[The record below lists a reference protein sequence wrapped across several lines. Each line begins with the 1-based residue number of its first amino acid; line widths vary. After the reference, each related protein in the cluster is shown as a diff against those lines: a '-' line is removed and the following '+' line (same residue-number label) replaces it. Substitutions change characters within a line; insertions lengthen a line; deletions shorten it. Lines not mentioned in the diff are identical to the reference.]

1 VLINIDWLKDWI
13 DVAGSAEALADDLTH
28 AGLEVEAIASLAP
41 DFSGV
46 VVACIREVRRHP
58 QAERLSLCSV
68 DDGRGLKDVVCGA
81 PNAAPGMLA
90 PYARVGARL
99 PGGRTIAAAEIRG
112 TKSQGMLCSA
122 RELGLGE
129 HGDGLLALDDD
140 APLGVSLE
148 KYLELDDA
156 VLDVKITPNRGDCLS
171 VLGIARELAAIRNLR
186 LRGPGRRAVK
196 AATKKAFPVR
206 LSAPAAAPRFAGRVL
221 EGIEPGRRSPLW
233 LTERLRR
240 AGLRAIHPVV
250 DVTNYVMLELGQ
262 PLHAYDFDK
271 LVSAIDVRFAA
282 PGEKLTLLGG
292 TQLTLGADVLVIA
305 DGEGA
310 VGLAGIMGGER
321 TGVTAETRNV
331 FFEAAFFTPDAIRG
345 RARRYGLSTDA
356 AHRFERGVDPAEQ
369 QRAIE
374 RATELLQAIAGGRAG
389 PTRVVARKGKLPARA
404 RIDLRP
410 ERIEG
415 LLGHRLAPRRVE
427 GILERL
433 DMNVAKRG
441 KGWSVTPPAF
451 RFDVRIEADLIE
463 ELARLVGY
471 DDIPAVAGT
480 GSGDLGDA
488 SEHRVTELAIADT
501 LVARGYSEAITYS
514 FIDAASEELVN
525 PGTIAVRLA
534 NPLSSDMSVLRRS
547 LWPGLLR
554 VARQNETHQL
564 SRQRLFEIGT
574 QFAANAGK
582 VVETRVV
589 AGLAAGQQW
598 PEHWDLERRNAD
610 FFDAKGDVECLL
622 ESTRRAREF
631 AFVRASHPAL
641 LPNQCARI
649 RRNGDDVGWVGALH
663 PRVQKNFDLK
673 STIVMFA
680 LQIEKTFAAHVTSY
694 SRLSKFPSVRRDLAV
709 VVDESVTARTLVE
722 HVEAA
727 AGKLLREVRVFDLYR
742 GQGVDSSRKSIG
754 VGLILQE
761 ASRTLTDEDADRTV
775 ELVLRRLEH
784 ELGATIR
791 K

>member
-13 DVAGSAEALADDLTH
+13 DVAGSAEALGDDLTH
-28 AGLEVEAIASLAP
+28 AGLEVEGIASLAP
-41 DFSGV
+41 DFSGIV
-46 VVACIREVRRHP
+46 VGCIREVRRHP
-58 QAERLSLCSV
+58 HADRLSLCSV

-81 PNAAPGMLA
+81 PNAAPGMRA

-99 PGGRTIAAAEIRG
+99 PGGRTLLAAEIRG

-129 HGDGLLALDDD
+129 HGDGLLALDED
-140 APLGVSLE
+140 APLGASLE

-186 LRGPGRRAVK
+186 LRGPGRRNVK
-196 AATKKAFPVR
+196 AATKRTFPVR
-206 LSAPAAAPRFAGRVL
+206 LSAAAGCPRFAGRVL

-240 AGLRAIHPVV
+240 AGLRPIHPVV

-262 PLHAYDFDK
+262 PLHAYDLDA
-271 LVSAIDVRFAA
+271 LVAGIDVRFAT
-282 PGEKLTLLGG
+282 PGEELTLLGG
-292 TQLTLGADVLVIA
+292 TRLTLDPDVLVIA
-305 DGEGA
+305 DGAGA

-331 FFEAAFFTPDAIRG
+331 FFEAAFFAPDTIRG
-345 RARRYGLSTDA
+345 RARRYGLNTDA
-356 AHRFERGVDPAEQ
+356 GNRFERGVDPTEQ

-389 PTRVVARKGKLPARA
+389 PTRVVARKAKLPSRA

-410 ERIEG
+410 ERIEA
-415 LLGHRLAPRRVE
+415 LLGHSLAPRRVE
-427 GILERL
+427 GILKRL
-433 DMNVAKRG
+433 DMKVAKRG

-480 GSGDLGDA
+480 GSSDLGDA
-488 SEHRVTELAIADT
+488 SERRVTELVIADT

-514 FIDAASEELVN
+514 FIDAASEDVVN
-525 PGTIAVRLA
+525 PGATVVRLA
-534 NPLSSDMSVLRRS
+534 NPISSDMSVLRRS

-554 VARQNETHQL
+554 VAHQNQAHQL
-564 SRQRLFEIGT
+564 PRQRLFEIGT
-574 QFAANAGK
+574 QFAADAGK

-589 AGLAAGQQW
+589 AGLAAGELW
-598 PEHWDLERRNAD
+598 PEHWDLERRDTD
-610 FFDAKGDVECLL
+610 FFDVKGDVECLL
-622 ESTRRAREF
+622 ESTGRTREF
-631 AFVRASHPAL
+631 AFVRATHPAL

-649 RRNGDDVGWVGALH
+649 RRGDDDVGWIGALH
-663 PRVQKNFDLK
+663 PRVQKHFDLK
-673 STIVMFA
+673 STIVVFA
-680 LQIEKTFAAHVTSY
+680 LQVEKTFAAQVTSY
-694 SRLSKFPSVRRDLAV
+694 SQLSKFPSVRRDLAI
-709 VVDESVTARTLVE
+709 VVDEAVTARALVE

-742 GQGVDSSRKSIG
+742 GQGVDSSRKSLG

-775 ELVLRRLEH
+775 ESVLHRLEH

>member
-13 DVAGSAEALADDLTH
+13 DVTGSAEALGDDLTH

-46 VVACIREVRRHP
+46 VVGCIREVRRHP
-58 QAERLSLCSV
+58 QADRLSVCSV

-81 PNAAPGMLA
+81 PNAAPGMRA

-99 PGGRTIAAAEIRG
+99 PAGRTIQAAEIRG

-140 APLGVSLE
+140 APLGASLD

-186 LRGPGRRAVK
+186 LRGPGRRSVK
-196 AATKKAFPVR
+196 AATKKAFSVR
-206 LSAPAAAPRFAGRVL
+206 LSAAAGCPRFAGRVL

-240 AGLRAIHPVV
+240 VGLRAIHPVV

-262 PLHAYDFDK
+262 PLHAYDLDT
-271 LVSAIDVRFAA
+271 LVTAIDVRFAA
-282 PGEKLTLLGG
+282 PGEELTLLGG
-292 TQLTLGADVLVIA
+292 TRLILGADVLVIA
-305 DGEGA
+305 DGKGA

-331 FFEAAFFTPDAIRG
+331 FFEAAFFAPDAIRG
-345 RARRYGLSTDA
+345 RARRYGLNTDA
-356 AHRFERGVDPAEQ
+356 AQRFERGVDPTEQ

-374 RATELLQAIAGGRAG
+374 RATELLQSIAGGRAG
-389 PTRVVARKGKLPARA
+389 PTRVVARKAKLPSRA

-410 ERIEG
+410 EHIQA
-415 LLGHRLAPRRVE
+415 LLGHGLAPRRVE
-427 GILERL
+427 GILKRL
-433 DMNVAKRG
+433 DMSVAKRR
-441 KGWSVTPPAF
+441 KRWSVTPPAF

-471 DDIPAVAGT
+471 DEIPAVAGM
-480 GSGDLGDA
+480 GSSDLGDA
-488 SEHRVTELAIADT
+488 SERQVTELAIADT

-514 FIDAASEELVN
+514 FIDTASEEIIN
-525 PGTIAVRLA
+525 PGTTAVRLA
-534 NPLSSDMSVLRRS
+534 NPISSDMSVLRRS
-547 LWPGLLR
+547 LWPGLLG
-554 VARQNETHQL
+554 VARRNATHQL
-564 SRQRLFEIGT
+564 PRQRLFEIGT
-574 QFAANAGK
+574 QFAAHAGK

-589 AGLAAGQQW
+589 AGLAAGDQW
-598 PEHWDLERRNAD
+598 PEHWDLERRNTD
-610 FFDAKGDVECLL
+610 FFDVKGDVECLL
-622 ESTRRAREF
+622 ESTGRAREF
-631 AFVRASHPAL
+631 SFARASHPAL

-649 RRNGDDVGWVGALH
+649 RRGDDDVGWIGALH
-663 PRVQKNFDLK
+663 PRVQKHFDLK
-673 STIVMFA
+673 SAVVVFA

-709 VVDESVTARTLVE
+709 VVDESVAARTLVE

-727 AGKLLREVRVFDLYR
+727 AGGLLREVRVFDLYR

-754 VGLILQE
+754 VGLILQ
-761 ASRTLTDEDADRTV
+761 SRY
-775 ELVLRRLEH
+775 
-784 ELGATIR
+784 G
-791 K
+791 